1 MSEKKVIAVI
11 VEADVENIQYY
22 RQRIRCI
29 LERGAKQYEQ
39 WIKY

>member
-11 VEADVENIQYY
+11 IEVDVENVRYY

-29 LERGAKQYEQ
+29 LERGARQYEQ
-39 WIKY
+39 